1 MNRLQKTFAALGVRD
16 FRLLWSGSLLSVT
29 AFMTSF
35 VLVPAIG
42 YELTGSYLGGTIA
55 AMGSGISQVLFGP
68 FGGVVADRYPKKP
81 LVMAGQL
88 LPGLII
94 AGIGI
99 LIVTGQITI
108 WLLLCATLIMG
119 VSFSVMGPARQ
130 AWTGEMVPKKL
141 LANAVALQ
149 QMAMNIGQVLGPM
162 LILGVI
168 GSFLDAGYLYL
179 TVACFFAIVLP
190 LTSMI
195 RSKAPPRDRP
205 PRSVVSELGEG
216 IRYLSGNPR
225 LRILWAYFLTMV
237 ACGFAFQSL
246 LSAFQAEEFGR
257 DPLDLS
263 LILTVFGF
271 ASIFVNI
278 PLANIVGGRFAWPAL
293 LGMGVLM
300 AIGLWLVA
308 LAPNYGTFVALAAFI
323 GAGRSG
329 AMLVNQSTMMSN
341 TRPEYFGRVMSLVM
355 MGFGFQSLL
364 APVWGALAD
373 SIGARQ
379 TFTLIGLI
387 AATATVLM
395 AIGWLRTRNLP
406 LEQGT
411 AAAES
416 PATPSVVRPA
426 ATATA
431 AGPPP
436 PVPAFVQQAAPV
448 VLMEGQKSAS

>member
-1 MNRLQKTFAALGVRD
+1 MNRLQKTFAALWVRD

-55 AMGSGISQVLFGP
+55 AMGSGISQVLLGP
-68 FGGVVADRYPKKP
+68 FGGVIADRYPKKP

-88 LPGLII
+88 VPGLII

-108 WLLLCATLIMG
+108 WLLLCATLLMG
-119 VSFSVMGPARQ
+119 ISFSVMGPARQ

-141 LANAVALQ
+141 LGNAVALQ

-179 TVACFFAIVLP
+179 TVACFFAVVLP

-195 RSKAPPRDRP
+195 RSKPAPSDRP
-205 PRSVVSELGEG
+205 PRSVISELGEG
-216 IRYLSGNPR
+216 IRYLAGNPR
-225 LRILWAYFLTMV
+225 LRILWAYFITMV

-263 LILTVFGF
+263 LILTVFGI
-271 ASIFVNI
+271 ASIIINI
-278 PLANIVGGRFAWPAL
+278 PLANVVGGRFTWPAL
-293 LGMGVLM
+293 LGMGLLM
-300 AIGLWLVA
+300 ALGLWMVA

-355 MGFGFQSLL
+355 MGFGFQSIL

-373 SIGARQ
+373 TIGARQ
-379 TFTLIGLI
+379 TFALIGVI
-387 AATATVLM
+387 AAAATVLM
-395 AIGWLRTRNLP
+395 AIGWLRTRGLP
-406 LEQGT
+406 PERGT
-411 AAAES
+411 AAAEVPV
-416 PATPSVVRPA
+416 PAAAPPRPA
-426 ATATA
+426 VAGA
-431 AGPPP
+431 AP
-436 PVPAFVQQAAPV
+436 PVPAFVRLAAPV
-448 VLMEGQKSAS
+448 VLMEGQKPAG

>member
-1 MNRLQKTFAALGVRD
+1 MNRLQKTFAALWVRD

-55 AMGSGISQVLFGP
+55 AVGSGISQVLLGP
-68 FGGVVADRYPKKP
+68 FGGVIADRYPKKP

-88 LPGLII
+88 VPGLII

-108 WLLLCATLIMG
+108 WLLLCATLLMG
-119 VSFSVMGPARQ
+119 ISFSVMGPARQ

-141 LANAVALQ
+141 LGNAVALQ

-179 TVACFFAIVLP
+179 TVACFFAVVLP

-195 RSKAPPRDRP
+195 RSKAAPSDRP
-205 PRSVVSELGEG
+205 PRSVISELGEG
-216 IRYLSGNPR
+216 IHYLAGNPR
-225 LRILWAYFLTMV
+225 LRILWAYFITMV

-263 LILTVFGF
+263 LILTVFGI
-271 ASIFVNI
+271 ASIIINI
-278 PLANIVGGRFAWPAL
+278 PLANVVGGRFTWPAL
-293 LGMGVLM
+293 LGMGLLM
-300 AIGLWLVA
+300 ALGLWMVA
-308 LAPNYGTFVALAAFI
+308 LAPNYGIFVALAAFI

-355 MGFGFQSLL
+355 MGFGFQSIL

-373 SIGARQ
+373 TIGARQ
-379 TFTLIGLI
+379 TFALIGVI

-395 AIGWLRTRNLP
+395 AIGWLRTRGLP
-406 LEQGT
+406 PERGT
-411 AAAES
+411 AAAEV
-416 PATPSVVRPA
+416 PAPAAAPARPA
-426 ATATA
+426 AAGA
-431 AGPPP
+431 AP
-436 PVPAFVQQAAPV
+436 PVPAFVRLAAPV
-448 VLMEGQKSAS
+448 VLMEGQKPAG